1 MTTQTHNLAV
11 RTALYTVPT
20 TLALAFGLTMAAA
33 PVGGTFVTLHAPTS
47 GTVRIVTTA
56 KGSEL
61 QIRNLKTEPGPGL
74 KVWLVAAQ
82 APAKGAAN
90 ADAEIAK
97 SKYLELGEL
106 KTFSGNFKFA
116 IPAGTNLADYQSVVL
131 WCGNVSTAFGAAAL
145 K

>member
-1 MTTQTHNLAV
+1 MTTQTRTLAI
-11 RTALYTVPT
+11 RTALYAVPT
-20 TLALAFGLTMAAA
+20 SLALAFGLTMAA
-33 PVGGTFVTLHAPTS
+33 PTSSGKLITLNAPTS

-74 KVWLVAAQ
+74 KVWLFAGK
-82 APAKGAAN
+82 APVKGT
-90 ADAEIAK
+90 ADSEIAK
-97 SKYLELGEL
+97 GKYLELGEL

-116 IPAGTNLADYQSVVL
+116 IPAGTNVADYSSVVL

>member
-1 MTTQTHNLAV
+1 LWSTSN
-11 RTALYTVPT
+11 RPT
-20 TLALAFGLTMAAA
+20 
-33 PVGGTFVTLHAPTS
+33 P
-47 GTVRIVTTA
+47 

-74 KVWLVAAQ
+74 KVWLYA
-82 APAKGAAN
+82 APAPVKGAL
-90 ADAEIAK
+90 DSEIAK
-97 SKYLELGEL
+97 GKYLELGEL

-131 WCGNVSTAFGAAAL
+131 WCGNVQTAFGAAAL